1 MYFFISLH
9 TAAATSQRKKLKSA
23 CAYAKPK
30 ATKQASKQGIELGSF
45 LQRLADYRNGWL
57 GLVAEMNQAH
67 D

>member
-1 MYFFISLH
+1 MRLR
-9 TAAATSQRKKLKSA
+9 Q
-23 CAYAKPK
+23 
-30 ATKQASKQGIELGSF
+30 TKGHQASKQAIELGSF

>member
-1 MYFFISLH
+1 MYLH
-9 TAAATSQRKKLKSA
+9 IFAHCSSH
-23 CAYAKPK
+23 KPAQEIEK
-30 ATKQASKQGIELGSF
+30 RMRLRQTKGHQASKQAIELGSF